1 MLIPYLKENGY
12 NYVELIPL
20 NEYPADESWG
30 YQATGFF
37 SPTSRY
43 GTSDELRTFVNECH
57 KNHIGVIMDFVPV
70 HFAVND
76 YALWNYDGTALYEY
90 PHVDVG
96 YSEWGSCNFMHSRGE
111 VQSFLESAAYY
122 WLKEF
127 HFDGLRF
134 DAVSNF
140 CFKHACLYIQF
151 SELGDYPPVLF
162 LFPTLG

>member
-1 MLIPYLKENGY
+1 MLIPNLKENGY
-12 NYVELIPL
+12 NYVELMPL

-43 GTSDELRTFVNECH
+43 GTPDELRTFVNECH

-111 VQSFLESAAYY
+111 VQSFLGSAAFY
-122 WLKEF
+122 WLKESILTDCALMQSAICF
-127 HFDGLRF
+127 TGRATRSEAKTSLRSGLSKSSTA
-134 DAVSNF
+134 D
-140 CFKHACLYIQF
+140 
-151 SELGDYPPVLF
+151 
-162 LFPTLG
+162 